1 MSRALPRVLTL
12 FVAAAML
19 PVSAVAAGQVPPPGF
34 YRKPARA
41 GGSGRRHQRRH
52 RRQLCRPD
60 PSSAVRGHRVRGGVW
75 TNDAVGA
82 DARIGLVSMGGSG
95 FTARFD
101 DVRVHRLLP

>member
-1 MSRALPRVLTL
+1 M
-12 FVAAAML
+12 
-19 PVSAVAAGQVPPPGF
+19 
-34 YRKPARA
+34 
-41 GGSGRRHQRRH
+41 
-52 RRQLCRPD
+52 
-60 PSSAVRGHRVRGGVW
+60 RGGVW

>member
-19 PVSAVAAGQVPPPGF
+19 PVSAVAASQVPLAGASTATRSRRWF
-34 YRKPARA
+34 RPASPAPAPSTAVPTR
-41 GGSGRRHQRRH
+41 
-52 RRQLCRPD
+52 
-60 PSSAVRGHRVRGGVW
+60 PSSRVRGHRVRGGVW